1 MANPFKLP
9 MAGRSI
15 KNLFSRPATRLYP
28 VEVRPRFAGTRGHIE
43 FDLDTCV
50 FCNLCV
56 RRCPAAALSCSREEK
71 WFAIEQ
77 LRCIACGVCVEVC
90 NKNSLAMSVDIRPVH
105 THAEVGPE
113 GGRPGREFFQKVEP
127 PASVAAA
134 AAPAGTAP
142 SAAPA
147 ATTDSGSAS

>member
-9 MAGRSI
+9 MAGRSLR
-15 KNLFSRPATRLYP
+15 NLVSRPATRLYP
-28 VEVRPRFAGTRGHIE
+28 RDVRPRFPGARGTIE

-77 LRCIACGVCVEVC
+77 LRCIACGVCVDVC
-90 NKNSLAMSVDIRPVH
+90 NKNSLSMSVNLRPVH
-105 THAEVGPE
+105 TAAEVGPD
-113 GGRPGREFFQKVEP
+113 GGRPGREFYQKVD
-127 PASVAAA
+127 
-134 AAPAGTAP
+134 AAPAVPATPTDETA
-142 SAAPA
+142 SAPA
-147 ATTDSGSAS
+147 V